1 METKNYY
8 EVLDIPTNCPQDKI
22 AQAYQSALI
31 AYSEDSLAIYS
42 LMSSDDCKDIRNLV
56 EEAYSVLGDPEKR
69 KEYDRNRGFNQNSN
83 AAYAQGDQESN
94 GESKRLPSFDFAE
107 NNTIEVTS
115 VFNSST
121 MVVSKGVNSIKK
133 NSEVN
138 LDEARRKFQV
148 QYEVN
153 EEFENRIQNATEFS
167 GAFLKEIR
175 EYKNVT
181 IERLS
186 EMTRIMKA
194 YIIHLEN
201 EDFTKLPASA
211 YIRGFIFQYA
221 KHLKLNPD
229 LVCQSYVARVKK
241 ARNEPL
247 AQTL

>member
-8 EVLDIPTNCPQDKI
+8 EVLDIPTNCPQERI

-42 LMSSDDCKDIRNLV
+42 LMSSDDCKDIRNLI
-56 EEAYSVLGDPEKR
+56 EEAYSILGDPDKR
-69 KEYDRNRGFNQNSN
+69 KEYDRNRGFNQNASDQNANSN
-83 AAYAQGDQESN
+83 
-94 GESKRLPSFDFAE
+94 ESKKLPSFDFAE
-107 NNTIEVTS
+107 NNTVEVTS
-115 VFNSST
+115 VFSSST

-148 QYEVN
+148 HYETN
-153 EEFENRIQNATEFS
+153 EELENKIQNATEFS
-167 GAFLKEIR
+167 GPFLKEIR

-194 YIIHLEN
+194 YILHLEN
-201 EDFTKLPASA
+201 EDFSKLPASA

-229 LVCQSYVARVKK
+229 LVCQSYIARVKK

-247 AQTL
+247 IQSI